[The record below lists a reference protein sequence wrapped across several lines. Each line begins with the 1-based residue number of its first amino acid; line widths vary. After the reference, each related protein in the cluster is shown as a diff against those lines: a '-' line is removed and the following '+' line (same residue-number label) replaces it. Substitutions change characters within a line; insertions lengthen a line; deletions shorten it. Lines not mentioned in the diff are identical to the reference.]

1 MTRYKLGHEDTIEMV
16 CIEDHGTL
24 FDIDHTVPEA
34 PYVLLSE
41 DTLQSRN
48 VEDDARLG
56 TSRCSHLI
64 VGPGRVQ
71 LESHPSVVGSCCIVC
86 NFLHLDRV
94 AEVEEEARVQR
105 ERRTDPSKNAL
116 GALYPCVTLGI
127 VDDVTGCAQRP
138 RRCFLACTRG
148 TQADGGDAPPG
159 DCDMISYGHQCSK
172 KVGGRLSVCRRRVRI
187 LCTSSSPTE

>member
-1 MTRYKLGHEDTIEMV
+1 MLNTLARVGQWFERHRPVSRARAGGGSASEAVAIDGSQTVTRYKLGHEDTIEMV

-86 NFLHLDRV
+86 NFF
-94 AEVEEEARVQR
+94 
-105 ERRTDPSKNAL
+105 T
-116 GALYPCVTLGI
+116 
-127 VDDVTGCAQRP
+127 P
-138 RRCFLACTRG
+138 R
-148 TQADGGDAPPG
+148 
-159 DCDMISYGHQCSK
+159 S
-172 KVGGRLSVCRRRVRI
+172 GR
-187 LCTSSSPTE
+187 